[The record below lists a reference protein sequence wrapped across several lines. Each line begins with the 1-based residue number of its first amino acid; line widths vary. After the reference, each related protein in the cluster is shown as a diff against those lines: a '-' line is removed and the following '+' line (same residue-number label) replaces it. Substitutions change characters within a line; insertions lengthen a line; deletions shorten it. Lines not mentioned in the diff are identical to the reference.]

1 MSMDDLPQQPD
12 ETRQS
17 RKGRPMETIGVLLV
31 VVGLALA
38 AAGVVM
44 VVVGRLG
51 GGDLPGDIHIQTGSV
66 TIYSPCLTMLI
77 ISIVGSVLL
86 TVILNVIARLLGR

>member
-1 MSMDDLPQQPD
+1 MDDSQQEPD
-12 ETRQS
+12 ETQRS

-51 GGDLPGDIHIQTGSV
+51 GGDLPGDIHIQAGPV
-66 TIYSPCLTMLI
+66 TIYSPCLTMII

-86 TVILNVIARLLGR
+86 AVILNIIARLLNR

>member
-1 MSMDDLPQQPD
+1 VSMDDLPQQPD
-12 ETRQS
+12 ETQQS

-51 GGDLPGDIHIQTGSV
+51 GDLPGDIHIQTGSV

-86 TVILNVIARLLGR
+86 TLILNVITRLLGR

>member
-1 MSMDDLPQQPD
+1 MDDLPQEPD
-12 ETRQS
+12 ETQRN

-38 AAGVVM
+38 AAGMVM
-44 VVVGRLG
+44 VVVEQLG
-51 GGDLPGDIHIQTGSV
+51 GGDLPGDIHIQAGSV
-66 TIYSPCLTMLI
+66 TIYSPCLTMII

-86 TVILNVIARLLGR
+86 TVILNIIARLLNR